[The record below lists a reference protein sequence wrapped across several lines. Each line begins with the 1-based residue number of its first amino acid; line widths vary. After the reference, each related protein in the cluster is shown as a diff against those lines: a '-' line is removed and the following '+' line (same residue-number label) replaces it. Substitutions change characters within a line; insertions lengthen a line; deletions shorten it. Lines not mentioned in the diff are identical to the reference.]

1 MGWIGGLLLPGLVG
15 LGWAGWTGLD
25 GRTDRTDRIMAHH
38 GWIEER
44 GERGKRRI
52 LDGGTG
58 HTLVL
63 PACLSLFI
71 VSMSV
76 MTREYRLDGTD
87 VLVLSFEVLT

>member
-1 MGWIGGLLLPGLVG
+1 M
-15 LGWAGWTGLD
+15 D
-25 GRTDRTDRIMAHH
+25 GRTDRTDRIMGHH

-52 LDGGTG
+52 LDRGTG